1 MLQDR
6 NVRTKN
12 PLQSLQIYEIL
23 RYKLS
28 KILGG
33 PVCQKNNNIKRK
45 IKDLSKWTDILCL
58 LIRRLY
64 LENITIL
71 LKFIYWFNKITI
83 RPARIFVD
91 LDKIL

>member
-33 PVCQKNNNIKRK
+33 PVC
-45 IKDLSKWTDILCL
+45 
-58 LIRRLY
+58 
-64 LENITIL
+64 
-71 LKFIYWFNKITI
+71 
-83 RPARIFVD
+83 
-91 LDKIL
+91 